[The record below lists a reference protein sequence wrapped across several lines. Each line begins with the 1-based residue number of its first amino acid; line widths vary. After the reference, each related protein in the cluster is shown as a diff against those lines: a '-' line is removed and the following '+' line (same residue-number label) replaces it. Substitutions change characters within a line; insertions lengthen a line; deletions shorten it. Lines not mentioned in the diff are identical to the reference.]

1 MTNAEEFYE
10 ELVKL
15 KACYNKLNDKY
26 NYLSQQ
32 LESWNKDKEI
42 QQAEEQTKYAREHS
56 LLILSDKELKSI
68 NEFRERHYKECALP
82 YHSKTKGNTYIYTLT
97 GTGLGT
103 IIEITCPICGAT
115 LDVTDISSW

>member
-1 MTNAEEFYE
+1 MEEFDEKLDEIRYSYR
-10 ELVKL
+10 KL
-15 KACYNKLNDKY
+15 KNKY
-26 NYLSQQ
+26 NQLSNQ
-32 LESWNKDKEI
+32 LKDWNKDQEI
-42 QQAEEQTKYAREHS
+42 QQAQREAKYVSDHS

-82 YHSKTKGNTYIYTLT
+82 YHNKTKGNTYIYTLT
-97 GTGLGT
+97 GTGIGT